1 MTDTYTAAVI
11 PAKAG
16 IQTIDN
22 IPTQWDNTLNTALS
36 ATRRFDD
43 RLDSGL
49 TVGQFILSLSK
60 GRNDGVVGFAY
71 CGACFERCLQL
82 CKAQ

>member
-49 TVGQFILSLSK
+49 R
-60 GRNDGVVGFAY
+60 RNDGVVSFAY